1 MYERIE
7 AFEAHVRKVAANPE
21 FKHHAWFVQYHL
33 EIVERIALELL
44 AIYPEANSD
53 IVKVLVWLH
62 DYGKTLDYDNQY
74 KMTISAGRT
83 KLTDLG
89 FELTFIETVLSYATL
104 IDKKLE
110 VDLRNAP
117 IEVKIVSSA
126 DAASHHVG
134 PFFHLYWWEN
144 PDMTP
149 GELMASNQAK
159 TMKDWDRKMVL
170 PEVRKAFEA
179 RHRAMLEQAGDFPG
193 RFLP

>member
-1 MYERIE
+1 MYERIV
-7 AFEAHVRKVAANPE
+7 AFEAHVRKVAVNPG

-44 AIYPEANSD
+44 VIYPDADSD
-53 IVKVLVWLH
+53 VVKVLVWLH

-74 KMTISAGRT
+74 EMTISAGRS
-83 KLTDLG
+83 KLNELG
-89 FELTFIETVLSYATL
+89 FESTFIETVLSYATL

-149 GELMASNQAK
+149 EELMASNQAK

-170 PEVRKAFEA
+170 PEVRKAFET
-179 RHRAMLEQAGDFPG
+179 RHRVMLEQAGDFPE
-193 RFLP
+193 RFLS